1 MWCRGAISYCFHL
14 FVKAAM
20 FLSCL
25 ATDICVGLSSWVN
38 NDENGYEEN
47 ADKVEFQHLS
57 DVLRSLGLTY
67 YSLLHLHFTLQGE

>member
-1 MWCRGAISYCFHL
+1 MRPGNSPLSHHSLSPL

-57 DVLRSLGLTY
+57 DVLRSLGL
-67 YSLLHLHFTLQGE
+67 S